1 MVELE
6 LEELGEEILRNSD
19 GEEEEEE
26 AGKERRRV
34 LTETESNKNHC
45 PSLEEADADYER
57 LCQERKAQVTN
68 APPPLILHL
77 WGIEAR
83 MAFVPL
89 FMIKHRNIFSEMP

>member
-26 AGKERRRV
+26 AGKERRRI
-34 LTETESNKNHC
+34 LTETESNKNLC

-68 APPPLILHL
+68 TPPPPHSPSVRN
-77 WGIEAR
+77 WGKDGLCS
-83 MAFVPL
+83 FVYD
-89 FMIKHRNIFSEMP
+89 